1 MLDEGRCNM
10 AKLCN
15 CMESEIRREITKLYK
30 SSFGKGP
37 ESTEVIIYENFVFL
51 KFLGA
56 FSQIEETLLKTVKGR
71 EIVEEI
77 RDELILA
84 QASIYIPI
92 IEEIVK
98 EKVDKVNYIM
108 EEKKN
113 TLYMFILFTNIIEKV

>member
-1 MLDEGRCNM
+1 MVSTG
-10 AKLCN
+10 KHI
-15 CMESEIRREITKLYK
+15 ESSIKREITKLYK

-56 FSQIEETLLKTVKGR
+56 FSQIEATLLNTEKGR
-71 EIVEEI
+71 AIVEEI

-84 QASIYIPI
+84 QASLYISI

-98 EKVDKVNYIM
+98 EKVDKVSYIM

-113 TLYMFILFTNIIEKV
+113 TLYMFILFANIIKTV

>member
-1 MLDEGRCNM
+1 MPKASNYL
-10 AKLCN
+10 
-15 CMESEIRREITKLYK
+15 ESEIRREITKLYK

-56 FSQIEETLLKTVKGR
+56 FSQIEETLLNTTKGR
-71 EIVEEI
+71 EIVEKI
-77 RDELILA
+77 RDEIILA
-84 QASIYIPI
+84 QTSLYIPI
-92 IEEIVK
+92 IEEIVG

-113 TLYMFILFTNIIEKV
+113 TLYLFILFTNIIKVV